1 MPSADIEF
9 FLPAESETEAI
20 ERIYAL
26 TGRAPE
32 KAKGGS
38 RAGKRALVA
47 LRDSLDLDI
56 DIVRTPAAMAR
67 EIATKL
73 DIQWR
78 EDVSVDLNMVNLR
91 GLNTLLEG
99 ATNAYQQGAL
109 LRLRDEVPPA
119 LVEPAWAAFQP
130 ARSKIEAVTRI
141 AAMTDAPR
149 EWLGPGGKEHKSVFL
164 NLANALFPDDPGID
178 TTSKT
183 RLGAS
188 LARALAVPW
197 TDDCASTGETIQLA
211 GLNTI
216 LAGAERHLGRLGA
229 QISDAVSTPGAEG
242 DALAAALMSG
252 LPDHW
257 DGRRS
262 VKWLADNGLRG
273 ANDNEWQGFFGE
285 ERARAVLGSAFTPRI
300 PGPRVRYGN
309 TVFDYA
315 LNRVWDIKVH
325 TEVQTVAG
333 VFRSGSPEMLLNDE
347 QAIRE
352 CVNEQGLG
360 FLVVSGNA
368 LMDDSGEFVAWHRE
382 VKAARRGRPAAPS
395 NSGKSRTRKA
405 AFTPL
410 HVEAFWLANG
420 SALKAAIAS
429 GQLSSRAQG
438 RQAPMAAGDV
448 GAAREPKFV
457 LHTTR
462 ARVGSRVARYD
473 WPKVRRRPART
484 QSSPA

>member
-1 MPSADIEF
+1 MRVRSLDAEF
-9 FLPAESETEAI
+9 FLPAETASEAV

-32 KAKGGS
+32 RVRGGS

-47 LRDSLDLDI
+47 LRDALELDI

-67 EIATKL
+67 EIAVRL
-73 DIQWR
+73 DVEWR
-78 EDVSVDLNMVNLR
+78 EDLLVELNMVNLD
-91 GLNTLLEG
+91 GLNTLLEA
-99 ATNAYQQGAL
+99 ATIAYQEGAL
-109 LRLRDEVPPA
+109 TRLRDEAPA
-119 LVEPAWAAFQP
+119 SLSGPAWAAFEP

-141 AAMTDAPR
+141 AALTDSPR
-149 EWLGPGGKEHKSVFL
+149 EWLGPGGKEHKSVLL
-164 NLANALFPDDPGID
+164 NLAAALFPGDPRVD
-178 TTSKT
+178 TSSKT

-188 LARALAVPW
+188 VAHLLGVPW

-216 LAGAERHLGRLGA
+216 LAGAERSLGRLGA
-229 QISDAVSTPGAEG
+229 QVSDMLATPAAEG

-257 DGRRS
+257 DGRKS

-285 ERARAVLGSAFTPRI
+285 ERARAVLGAAFTPRV

-325 TEVQTVAG
+325 TQTQTSAG
-333 VFRSGSPEMLLNDE
+333 TPRSASPEMLLNDE
-347 QAIRE
+347 RAIRD
-352 CVNEQGLG
+352 CVDEQGIG
-360 FLVVSGNA
+360 FLVISGNA
-368 LMDDSGEFVAWHRE
+368 LMDDSGEFLAWHRRF
-382 VKAARRGRPAAPS
+382 KAERRARPAAPS

-405 AFTPL
+405 AFIPL
-410 HVEAFWLANG
+410 RVESFWLANG
-420 SALKAAIAS
+420 SSLRAAVAS

-438 RQAPMAAGDV
+438 RQAPKAEGAV
-448 GAAREPKFV
+448 GASREPKFM

-462 ARVGSRVARYD
+462 ARAGIRVARYD
-473 WPKVRRRPART
+473 WPEMRRRPA
-484 QSSPA
+484 

>member
-1 MPSADIEF
+1 VPSADIEF
-9 FLPAESETEAI
+9 FLPAETEIEAI

-32 KAKGGS
+32 SVRGGS

-47 LRDSLDLDI
+47 LRDALDLDI

-67 EIATKL
+67 DIAMRL
-73 DIQWR
+73 DVQWR
-78 EDVSVDLNMVNLR
+78 EDLLVDLNLVNLH
-91 GLNTLLEG
+91 GLNALLEG
-99 ATNAYQQGAL
+99 ATNAYREGAL
-109 LRLRDEVPPA
+109 LKLRDEVPPS
-119 LVEPAWAAFQP
+119 LVGPVWAAFEP

-141 AAMTDAPR
+141 AALTDAQR

-164 NLANALFPDDPGID
+164 NLAHALFPGDPRID
-178 TTSKT
+178 MSSKT

-188 LARALAVPW
+188 LARVLGVPW
-197 TDDCASTGETIQLA
+197 TDDCASTGETIQLT

-229 QISDAVSTPGAEG
+229 QVSDMLATAEAEG
-242 DALAAALMSG
+242 DALAAALLSG

-257 DGRRS
+257 DGRKS
-262 VKWLADNGLRG
+262 VKWLADNGMRG

-285 ERARAVLGSAFTPRI
+285 ERARAVLGASFAPRI

-315 LNRVWDIKVH
+315 LNSVWDIKVH

-333 VFRSGSPEMLLNDE
+333 TSRAASPEMLLNDE
-347 QAIRE
+347 QAIRD
-352 CVNEQGLG
+352 CVNEQGIG
-360 FLVVSGNA
+360 FLIISGNA
-368 LMDDSGEFVAWHRE
+368 LMDDSGEFLRWHRE
-382 VKAARRGRPAAPS
+382 FKTARRGRPASPS

-410 HVEAFWLANG
+410 HVESFWLANG
-420 SALKAAIAS
+420 SALSAAIAS
-429 GQLSSRAQG
+429 GELSARLQG
-438 RQAPMAAGDV
+438 RQAPKAEGDA
-448 GAAREPKFV
+448 GAARGPKFV
-457 LHTTR
+457 LNIAKAR
-462 ARVGSRVARYD
+462 AGSSIARYD
-473 WPKVRRRPART
+473 FQQKRRHP
-484 QSSPA
+484 S